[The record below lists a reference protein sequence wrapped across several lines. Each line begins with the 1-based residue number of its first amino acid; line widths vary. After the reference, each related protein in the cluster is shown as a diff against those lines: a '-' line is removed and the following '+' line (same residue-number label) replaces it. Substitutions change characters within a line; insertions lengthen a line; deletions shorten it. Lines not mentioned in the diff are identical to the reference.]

1 MLLIV
6 NKIVNNPRTG
16 FGSDPRHWRPCG
28 RGLILRSRWGSHPRP
43 AAATTNQMARP
54 AFARDSVD
62 AATPRRGP
70 RRHWLWA
77 SLLLAGALPVASADP
92 APDATG
98 PVAIDDRLRGLVA
111 DLGYD
116 TEVGERCCR
125 FVADWNL
132 PAWKQRIDEARRLA
146 EGGQVT
152 PAEVAVVQ
160 SQVLDELRGRL
171 RGTIQQ
177 ADGMSDFYHLGKV
190 LETGRSQCVGNSQ
203 LLFVIGGAVG
213 LDVRVVDV
221 LLPADGTLGER
232 MFHLGSIVRLA
243 DGRVRMVD
251 ERWGVDSPSF
261 VFTEHFARHGIYWR
275 LIDDTNPLGLHRQV
289 RPIEPRALNGELLV
303 SIGYS
308 LLKDPGR
315 AAEAM
320 PLFRQALE
328 IDPHSNFARLA
339 VVQQL
344 AKQGDLPAA
353 AALADEAVKL
363 DPERAEA
370 HTSRAK
376 ALLLQER
383 LPEAVAA
390 FDRAIELKPESP
402 HTLYHRSLAHRDLG
416 DERRALAD
424 LSACLR
430 HDPQHAD
437 ALLARSELATRRQD
451 LAAAKRDC
459 DAAIEIDPGNAHA
472 YWQRGHLLTLLG
484 RPAEAGRDFE
494 AAVALKTDDADLWF
508 NVAMSRLDQGRTRE
522 ALDAYTKAVDLAP
535 RHVEALANRAC
546 VLLDLGRPADALA
559 DCDRALAIDPRHAIA
574 LFNRG
579 VSLAHLGRKT
589 EARAAIERSVEA
601 DPASRPRAEQAL
613 ARFGL

>member
-1 MLLIV
+1 
-6 NKIVNNPRTG
+6 
-16 FGSDPRHWRPCG
+16 
-28 RGLILRSRWGSHPRP
+28 
-43 AAATTNQMARP
+43 MARP
-54 AFARDSVD
+54 ALARDSVGT
-62 AATPRRGP
+62 ATPRCGP

-77 SLLLAGALPVASADP
+77 AVLLAVALPSAAAD
-92 APDATG
+92 AAADATG
-98 PVAIDDRLRGLVA
+98 LKDVDARIRALVG

-116 TEVGERCCR
+116 ADVGDRCCR

-132 PAWKQRIDEARRLA
+132 SAWKRRIDEARRLA
-146 EGGQVT
+146 AEGQVT

-171 RGTIQQ
+171 RGSIAQT
-177 ADGMSDFYHLGKV
+177 DGLSEFYHLGKV

-213 LDVRVVDV
+213 LDVRVLDV

-251 ERWGVDSPSF
+251 ERWGVDSPPF

-289 RPIEPRALNGELLV
+289 RPLEPRALNGELLV
-303 SIGYS
+303 SIAYS

-339 VVQQL
+339 IVQQL
-344 AKQGDLPAA
+344 MRQDDLPAA
-353 AALADEAVKL
+353 VALADEAVKL
-363 DPERAEA
+363 DPDRAEA
-370 HTSRAK
+370 HATRARV
-376 ALLLQER
+376 LQLQER

-402 HTLYHRSLAHRDLG
+402 HALYHRSLAHRDLG
-416 DERRALAD
+416 DEQRALAD

-437 ALLARSELATRRQD
+437 ALLARSDLATQRQD

-459 DAAIEIDPGNAHA
+459 DAAIEIDPGNADA
-472 YWQRGHLLTLLG
+472 YWRRGHVLTLLG
-484 RPAEAGRDFE
+484 RPADAGRDFE

-508 NVAMSRLDQGRTRE
+508 NVAMSRMDQGRPRE
-522 ALDAYTKAVDLAP
+522 SHEAYTRAVDLAP

-546 VLLDLGRPADALA
+546 VALDLGRPADALA

-574 LFNRG
+574 LYNRG